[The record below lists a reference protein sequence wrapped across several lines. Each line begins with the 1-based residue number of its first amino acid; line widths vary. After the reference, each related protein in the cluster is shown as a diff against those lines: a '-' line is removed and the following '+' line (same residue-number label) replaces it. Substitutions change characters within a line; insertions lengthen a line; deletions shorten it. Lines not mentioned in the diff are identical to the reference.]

1 MNHPL
6 EEIAAL
12 YVLDQLEPNERAQF
26 EPHLARDPALAALV
40 RDYESA
46 FAAGIRALP
55 PRQPAPRVLANI
67 EEQIDAET
75 GWSPHSV
82 RAGRSESTRLPEQPA
97 RSAGSTIRWTTFA
110 QWGIAAVI
118 TVSLATLAIQSLRAP
133 SQPVF
138 VVVGLDANRNT
149 FAELPT
155 AGPVAKD
162 PDTRFIQLA
171 STAENLWR
179 NPEARPLSAAPA
191 STGNHGYAVFDP
203 GSQQGFIAIEQLPVL
218 TGDQRYHLWVVDHE
232 TGRIRDAG
240 ILPLTDAN
248 RGLYSF
254 ALDPAAAKQS
264 AHPNFFI
271 TVEDTAATSAPA
283 KPSGK
288 VVLGKNSI

>member
-26 EPHLARDPALAALV
+26 EQHLTRDPVLAALV

-55 PRQPAPRVLANI
+55 PRQPAPHVLANI
-67 EEQIDAET
+67 ETKIEGET
-75 GWSPHSV
+75 DSRWNPTSARV
-82 RAGRSESTRLPEQPA
+82 QPA
-97 RSAGSTIRWTTFA
+97 GTSGSTAPLPRVRWVTFA

-118 TVSLATLAIQSLRAP
+118 TVSLATLAIQSVRGPA
-133 SQPVF
+133 QPVF
-138 VVVGLDANRNT
+138 IVVGLDANHNT
-149 FAELPT
+149 FAELPN

-179 NPEARPLSAAPA
+179 NPEARPLPAAPA
-191 STGNHGYAVFDP
+191 SAGNHGYALFDP
-203 GSQQGFIAIEQLPVL
+203 ASQQGFIAIEQLPVL
-218 TGDQRYHLWVVDHE
+218 TDNQRYHLWVVDHE
-232 TGRIRDAG
+232 TGHIRDAG
-240 ILPLTDAN
+240 ILPLTGVN

-254 ALDPAAAKQS
+254 ALDPAATKES

-271 TVEDTAATSAPA
+271 TVEDTAATSTPA

-288 VVLGKNSI
+288 VVLGKDSF